1 MMHLVVYR
9 VLNTC
14 GGFELIF
21 SIMLKVF
28 AKIKFAT
35 KQTIVEKI
43 VETAS
48 NACKHVKTWHTK
60 VLKFHIIGY
69 F

>member
-1 MMHLVVYR
+1 MMHLLVCS

-28 AKIKFAT
+28 AKIIFAT

-43 VETAS
+43 VETA
-48 NACKHVKTWHTK
+48 AHA
-60 VLKFHIIGY
+60 
-69 F
+69 